1 MNTGNAKR
9 IGLAILVIGLALI
22 LFPQRIEMHIYPEQ
36 VQGWEDSL
44 ELGGA
49 LPEPEWVPFEFDTGE
64 ISTDEGFDHR
74 IYVANSES
82 ALMNVTF
89 WLVEDDG
96 ALTDWGSYIYETAMI
111 MPPERTSVRFLIS
124 GGAFLD
130 ASVTVEAGLQYLRS
144 VPSEYFWVFPYR
156 YPGIAVAAIGLVFF
170 ALYRSRG
177 ENG

>member
-1 MNTGNAKR
+1 MNTSNSK
-9 IGLAILVIGLALI
+9 IISLAILVIGLALT
-22 LFPQRIEMHIYPEQ
+22 LFPQRIEMHIYPEE
-36 VQGWEDSL
+36 VQAWEDSM

-64 ISTDEGFDHR
+64 LSTDEGFDHI

-82 ALMNVTF
+82 VLMNVTF

-96 ALTDWGSYIYETAMI
+96 ALTDWGSIIDETAMI
-111 MPPERTSVRFLIS
+111 MPPESTSVRFLIS
-124 GGAFLD
+124 GSAFLD
-130 ASVTVEAGLQYLRS
+130 ASVTVEAWFQYLRS

-156 YPGIAVAAIGLVFF
+156 YPGIAVVAIGLVLF

-177 ENG
+177 